1 MYKSTTNFHSYQKV
15 NKRKISSLMHLAM
28 LSLKGLFIGCSFS
41 IKNRR
46 PKPTTNQV
54 WGQVHRY
61 LYLPVLKYIFSSTC
75 LYFVLEFQNITKYLV
90 LEDKREGRGAMARAR
105 SFANVTACRAVSNP
119 AWCRIFREISC
130 FSPLN
135 IGTLFRC
142 CVLGQDTLP
151 SHASLDS
158 GVNEY
163 LVGQRWQ
170 CVRLVPSAEMAASA
184 VCSKKGV
191 EIVHE

>member
-1 MYKSTTNFHSYQKV
+1 
-15 NKRKISSLMHLAM
+15 M
-28 LSLKGLFIGCSFS
+28 LWDYG
-41 IKNRR
+41 
-46 PKPTTNQV
+46 V
-54 WGQVHRY
+54 
-61 LYLPVLKYIFSSTC
+61 
-75 LYFVLEFQNITKYLV
+75 
-90 LEDKREGRGAMARAR
+90 REGRGAVARAR

-130 FSPLN
+130 FSPRN

-142 CVLGQDTLP
+142 CVLGQGTPP

-191 EIVHE
+191 EMVHEWTGPVTRGNMCEAHGALYVRYIRTHHYYYYYYKVVSHTITSNVLCHQSMWSGK

>member
-1 MYKSTTNFHSYQKV
+1 MTSFPETQWFYNEYYLGTV
-15 NKRKISSLMHLAM
+15 LKITAYFFAFFN
-28 LSLKGLFIGCSFS
+28 LFIHYVA
-41 IKNRR
+41 KA
-46 PKPTTNQV
+46 T
-54 WGQVHRY
+54 
-61 LYLPVLKYIFSSTC
+61 LIF
-75 LYFVLEFQNITKYLV
+75 
-90 LEDKREGRGAMARAR
+90 REGRGAMARAR

-184 VCSKKGV
+184 VCSKRELKWYMNEQVQWPGV
-191 EIVHE
+191 ICVKRTEHCMCAI

>member
-1 MYKSTTNFHSYQKV
+1 
-15 NKRKISSLMHLAM
+15 
-28 LSLKGLFIGCSFS
+28 
-41 IKNRR
+41 
-46 PKPTTNQV
+46 
-54 WGQVHRY
+54 
-61 LYLPVLKYIFSSTC
+61 
-75 LYFVLEFQNITKYLV
+75 
-90 LEDKREGRGAMARAR
+90 MARTQ

-135 IGTLFRC
+135 SGPLFRC
-142 CVLGQDTLP
+142 SVLGQGTLP
-151 SHASLDS
+151 SHASIDS

-191 EIVHE
+191 EMVDG

>member
-1 MYKSTTNFHSYQKV
+1 
-15 NKRKISSLMHLAM
+15 
-28 LSLKGLFIGCSFS
+28 
-41 IKNRR
+41 
-46 PKPTTNQV
+46 
-54 WGQVHRY
+54 
-61 LYLPVLKYIFSSTC
+61 
-75 LYFVLEFQNITKYLV
+75 
-90 LEDKREGRGAMARAR
+90 MARAR
-105 SFANVTACRAVSNP
+105 SFANVTACRAVSNL

-135 IGTLFRC
+135 IGTLVRC

-170 CVRLVPSAEMAASA
+170 CVRLAPSAEMAASA

-191 EIVHE
+191 EMVHEWTGPVTRGNMCEAHRALYVRYIKTHHYYYSYLRYKYVTFRARFTVRVYCQCFIAQCVIALALTL

>member
-1 MYKSTTNFHSYQKV
+1 MW
-15 NKRKISSLMHLAM
+15 
-28 LSLKGLFIGCSFS
+28 CS
-41 IKNRR
+41 
-46 PKPTTNQV
+46 P
-54 WGQVHRY
+54 Y
-61 LYLPVLKYIFSSTC
+61 
-75 LYFVLEFQNITKYLV
+75 
-90 LEDKREGRGAMARAR
+90 EGRGAMARAR

-191 EIVHE
+191 EMVHEWTGPVTRGNMCEAHRALYVRYIRTHHYYYYYIVVKAMYSIGLLCIVSHVTEAHIVVTAVCSIAHCVYSHMWL